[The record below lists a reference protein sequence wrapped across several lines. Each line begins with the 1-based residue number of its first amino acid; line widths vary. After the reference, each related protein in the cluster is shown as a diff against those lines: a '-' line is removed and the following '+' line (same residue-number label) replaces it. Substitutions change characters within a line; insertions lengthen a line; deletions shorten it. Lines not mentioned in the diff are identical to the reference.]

1 LSEHSDA
8 DGTPDGSPNG
18 TPDGARRS
26 ATAFTEGSVA
36 AHLVRLSGF
45 MVMGFLTMT
54 VAQLIEAV
62 YLGIVGTAEL
72 AAIAFTFPL
81 VMSLNAAVR
90 GLGVGGS
97 SIIARVIGS
106 GDHERGA
113 RLTSHCLILVA
124 AFAALCVVL
133 GIPGAHA
140 FFVLL
145 GAHGRALELADQ
157 YITIWFCG
165 FVFFATSMVG
175 TALMRS
181 AGNAAMPGIVM
192 TVGSLLQV
200 LIAPF
205 LIFGWIGLPAL
216 GIAGAAWAFVIAR
229 LVSFGLTMYSLAFN
243 ERLLRGALHGWL
255 DSTRQILHVGIPAV
269 ASNLVPPLS
278 TGIVTRLLAGFGHAV
293 IAGFSVASRIEAVM
307 SMVVIAVGASVG
319 PFVGQNWG
327 AHRFERVREALK
339 LCNGFCVAWG
349 FASFALMAICARF
362 LVGLINQ
369 EPDVVDAASRYL
381 VIIPLGLGFMG
392 VMGVSSACFNALGK
406 PTPPLALS
414 MLRLI
419 VLLIPLALIGRSL
432 AGYQGVFAATTI
444 TSIVVGVLAWTWNN
458 HTVRVDARAI
468 RAAAAA

>member
-1 LSEHSDA
+1 LSEHADA
-8 DGTPDGSPNG
+8 NGTPEGTPNG
-18 TPDGARRS
+18 TRRNPV
-26 ATAFTEGSVA
+26 AFTEGSVA
-36 AHLVRLSGF
+36 SHLVRLSGF

-62 YLGIVGTAEL
+62 YLGVVGTAEL

-124 AFAALCVVL
+124 AFALLCVAL

-145 GAHGRALELADQ
+145 GAHDRALELADQ
-157 YITIWFCG
+157 YITIWFIG

-205 LIFGWIGLPAL
+205 LIFGWIGFPAL
-216 GIAGAAWAFVIAR
+216 GIAGAAWAFVVAR
-229 LVSFGLTMYSLAFN
+229 LISFSLTMYSLAFN
-243 ERLLRGALHGWL
+243 ERLLRGALRGWV

-293 IAGFSVASRIEAVM
+293 VAGFSVASRIEAVM

-327 AHRFERVREALK
+327 AHRFERVREALN

-349 FASFALMAICARF
+349 FASFVLMLICARF
-362 LVGLINQ
+362 LVGLINH
-369 EPDVVDAASRYL
+369 ESDVIDAASHYL

-432 AGYQGVFAATTI
+432 AGYEGVFAATTI

-458 HTVRVDARAI
+458 RTVRIDAQAF
-468 RAAAAA
+468 RAAAA

>member
-1 LSEHSDA
+1 
-8 DGTPDGSPNG
+8 
-18 TPDGARRS
+18 
-26 ATAFTEGSVA
+26 
-36 AHLVRLSGF
+36 
-45 MVMGFLTMT
+45 M
-54 VAQLIEAV
+54 
-62 YLGIVGTAEL
+62 
-72 AAIAFTFPL
+72 
-81 VMSLNAAVR
+81 
-90 GLGVGGS
+90 
-97 SIIARVIGS
+97 
-106 GDHERGA
+106 
-113 RLTSHCLILVA
+113 LVA
-124 AFAALCVVL
+124 AFAMLCVAL

-145 GAHGRALELADQ
+145 GAHGRALDLADQ
-157 YITIWFCG
+157 YITIWFIG

-181 AGNAAMPGIVM
+181 AGNAVMPGVVM

-200 LIAPF
+200 LLAPF

-216 GIAGAAWAFVIAR
+216 GIAGAAWAFVMAR
-229 LVSFGLTMYSLAFN
+229 FISFLLTLHSLAFN
-243 ERLLRGALHGWL
+243 ERLLRGSLHGWL

-293 IAGFSVASRIEAVM
+293 VAGFSVASRLEAVM

-327 AHRFERVREALK
+327 AHRFERVREALR
-339 LCNGFCVAWG
+339 LCNRFCVTWG
-349 FASFALMAICARF
+349 FASFVLMWACARF
-362 LVGLINQ
+362 LVHLINQ
-369 EPDVVDAASRYL
+369 EPDVVDAASHYL

-406 PTPPLALS
+406 PIPPLALS

-432 AGYQGVFAATTI
+432 AGYQGVFVATTI
-444 TSIVVGVLAWTWNN
+444 TSIIVGILAWTWNSR
-458 HTVRVDARAI
+458 TVRGDAKAI
-468 RAAAAA
+468 RAAEAA